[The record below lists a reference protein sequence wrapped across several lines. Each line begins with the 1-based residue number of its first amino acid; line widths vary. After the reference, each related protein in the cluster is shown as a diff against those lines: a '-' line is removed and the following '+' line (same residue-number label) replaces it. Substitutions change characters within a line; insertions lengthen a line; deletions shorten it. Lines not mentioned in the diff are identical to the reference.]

1 MKKAWKAV
9 VEFLD
14 AVFGE
19 LYMLPQRIAEE
30 RQARLEDEEARQ
42 RSAWEFERKQKAR
55 GFDAA
60 GRAA

>member
-19 LYMLPQRIAEE
+19 LSMLPQRIAEE
-30 RQARLEDEEARQ
+30 RQARLEDEKARQ
-42 RSAWEFERKQKAR
+42 RSAWEFAQKQKTR
-55 GFDAA
+55 GFEAQ